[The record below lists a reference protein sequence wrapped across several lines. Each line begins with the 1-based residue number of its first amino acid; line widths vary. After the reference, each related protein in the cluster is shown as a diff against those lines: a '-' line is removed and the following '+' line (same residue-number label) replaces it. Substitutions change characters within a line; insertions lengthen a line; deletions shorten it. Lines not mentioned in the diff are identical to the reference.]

1 MGSVAKCGSSVA
13 KRGSSVAKSG
23 FILGMILLVGCM
35 ADSNV
40 KELQDTNAQLER
52 ELMAASDE
60 ISDLRVQEERL
71 RSNISELERLI
82 GILETEKSSRV
93 QESSQ
98 LRQLVR
104 GFIRDQI
111 DDYRSF
117 LLRGDLLD
125 YVGSELVQRAHQ
137 SEEEALFLLDLS
149 NPMPRSGT
157 LTGFAGYFYQQGQ
170 VSLRVLRPLDDELV
184 VIWTGPE
191 MTVSEPGRVR
201 MSLPV
206 SVGVEA
212 GDIVGYHFSGPVAV
226 SHDRGTGEVV
236 RLREDLALGAV
247 IKRKNLPNQSESRA
261 YSIGALGLLN

>member
-1 MGSVAKCGSSVA
+1 MLLNTVT
-13 KRGSSVAKSG
+13 KSG
-23 FILGMILLVGCM
+23 VVLGMVFIVGCM
-35 ADSNV
+35 AESNV
-40 KELQDTNAQLER
+40 KELQDANAQLER
-52 ELMAASDE
+52 ELMTASDE
-60 ISDLRVQEERL
+60 ISDLRVQQERL

-125 YVGSELVQRAHQ
+125 YVGSEMVQRAHQ
-137 SEEEALFLLDLS
+137 SEEEMLFLLDLS
-149 NPMPRSGT
+149 NPMPRAGT
-157 LTGFAGYFYQQGQ
+157 LTGFAGYFYQQGR
-170 VSLRVLRPLDDELV
+170 VGLRVLRPLDDELV

-191 MTVSEPGRVR
+191 MTIPEPGRMR
-201 MSLPV
+201 MNLPA

-212 GDIVGYHFSGPVAV
+212 GDIVGYYFSGPVAV

-247 IKRKNLPNQSESRA
+247 IKRKNLTSQSESRT

>member
-1 MGSVAKCGSSVA
+1 MLLSSA
-13 KRGSSVAKSG
+13 TKSG
-23 FILGMILLVGCM
+23 LVLGIVLIAGCM
-35 ADSNV
+35 AESNV
-40 KELQDTNAQLER
+40 KELQDANAQLER

-60 ISDLRVQEERL
+60 ISDLRVQQERL

-125 YVGSELVQRAHQ
+125 YVGGELVQRAHQ
-137 SEEEALFLLDLS
+137 SEEEALLLLDMN
-149 NPMPRSGT
+149 NPIPRAGT
-157 LTGFAGYFYQQGQ
+157 LTGFAGYFYQQGR
-170 VSLRVLRPLDDELV
+170 VGLRVLRPLDEELV

-191 MTVSEPGRVR
+191 MTVPEAGRVR
-201 MSLPV
+201 MNLPA

-226 SHDRGTGEVV
+226 SHDRGTGEVI

-247 IKRKNLPNQSESRA
+247 IKRKNLPGQSEPRT

>member
-1 MGSVAKCGSSVA
+1 MTTDAVIKFGFVFSVVVIA
-13 KRGSSVAKSG
+13 
-23 FILGMILLVGCM
+23 GCM

-71 RSNISELERLI
+71 RSNISELERLS

-93 QESSQ
+93 QESSH

-104 GFIRDQI
+104 EFIRSQI
-111 DDYRSF
+111 DGYRSF

-137 SEEEALFLLDLS
+137 SEEEALSLLDLS

-184 VIWTGPE
+184 VIWTGPA

-201 MSLPV
+201 MNLPL

-212 GDIVGYHFSGPVAV
+212 GDIVAYHFSGPVAV

-247 IKRKNLPNQSESRA
+247 IKRKNLPNEFESRT

>member
-1 MGSVAKCGSSVA
+1 MTLNPVAKP
-13 KRGSSVAKSG
+13 G
-23 FILGMILLVGCM
+23 FILGIILLSGCM

-52 ELMAASDE
+52 ELTAASDE

-71 RSNISELERLI
+71 RSNISELERLA

-111 DDYRSF
+111 DAHRDF

-125 YVGSELVQRAHQ
+125 YVGSELVKRAHQ
-137 SEEEALFLLDLS
+137 GEEEGLLLLDLE
-149 NPMPRSGT
+149 NPVPRSGT
-157 LTGFAGYFYQQGQ
+157 LTGFAGYFFQEGT

-191 MTVSEPGRVR
+191 MKVSEAGRVR
-201 MSLPV
+201 MNLPA
-206 SVGVEA
+206 SVGAEA
-212 GDIVGYHFSGPVAV
+212 GDIMGYHFSGPVAV
-226 SHDRGTGEVV
+226 SHDRGTGEVI
-236 RLREDLALGAV
+236 RLREDLPLGAV
-247 IKRKNLPNQSESRA
+247 IKRKNLPKQTEFRA
-261 YSIGALGLLN
+261 YSIGTLGLLN